1 MKLSFNFKLAAATAI
16 ATAAFYFLFKDAYS
30 FQAAVLSGQAVETYS
45 EASVIVNDIT
55 CPSGSF
61 KVGEKIEIRLIL
73 ENTGDTEAK
82 NILIKARVNED
93 IDIISE
99 RTVKVLSAKKNNP
112 KYVYFTLS
120 PNKKSDTKKYNAY
133 FDIEYEN
140 GRKDSKNRPLIS
152 KITKK
157 TDFFVE
163 NGENDNTESNSKN
176 INKSLVNITINNNY
190 TNGNNSEKNDTETK
204 KIEIITDDKYEKKEK
219 NKPKDDFDSD
229 YNKNHVY
236 IDETKNEKKSE
247 DYKENENETF
257 TYLEK
262 ENYENETFSDTAKET
277 FSDAQN
283 KITPVKVIAPAIPIV
298 GAVFAGIFKL
308 LKK

>member
-1 MKLSFNFKLAAATAI
+1 MKLSFNFKLAAATAA
-16 ATAAFYFLFKDAYS
+16 ATAAFYFLFKDVYS
-30 FQAAVLSGQAVETYS
+30 FQAATVSGQAVETYR
-45 EASVIVNDIT
+45 EASVIVTDIT
-55 CPSGSF
+55 CPQGSF
-61 KVGEKIEIRLIL
+61 NVSEKIEIRLIL

-82 NILIKARVNED
+82 NILVKARTNED

-140 GRKDSKNRPLIS
+140 GLKDSKNRPLIS

-157 TDFFVE
+157 TDFFVKNDE
-163 NGENDNTESNSKN
+163 NSDSESDSKN

-190 TNGNNSEKNDTETK
+190 ANGNISEKTDTETK
-204 KIEIITDDKYEKKEK
+204 KTEIITNDKYEKKEK
-219 NKPKDDFDSD
+219 NEKNEPKDNLDSD
-229 YNKNHVY
+229 YNKSY
-236 IDETKNEKKSE
+236 IYNEHLK
-247 DYKENENETF
+247 NENETLPN
-257 TYLEK
+257 TTN
-262 ENYENETFSDTAKET
+262 ENNENETSSDTAEET
-277 FSDAQN
+277 FSETKN
-283 KITPVKVIAPAIPIV
+283 KITPIQVITPAIPIA
-298 GAVFAGIFKL
+298 GALFAGIFKL